1 MKEGHNVIDIVIP
14 WVDGSDPEW
23 QSEFKKYR
31 SLATGRD
38 DNSEIRYRDWDNLQ
52 YLFRGIEKFAP
63 WVRKVHFITTG
74 QKPKWLN
81 LQAEK
86 LNFVRHEDF
95 IPKEW
100 LPTFSVR
107 PIELN
112 LHRIEG
118 LSEQFIYFNDDYFLL
133 RPVKPERFFR
143 GSAGDPA
150 RTNFLPCDMAIL
162 DTLPMGGPRGHML
175 MNDMNVVI
183 RHFRKNSVL
192 KNNLWKFM
200 NPRYGGQLLRSI
212 PLMPFSVFPGFRNH
226 HMPQAFLKSTF
237 REVWEAEESLL
248 REVSSHRFRDITDVN
263 QYMFRFWQFMSG
275 KFHPTNIVKGTCRYT
290 LSDCDADKLATAIR
304 VQKSEILVMADSENV
319 SDFRALVT
327 KINAAFDCILPEKS
341 SFEK

>member
-1 MKEGHNVIDIVIP
+1 MDSTHHIDIVIP

-23 QSEFKKYR
+23 QSEFKKYWAQ
-31 SLATGRD
+31 ATGRD

-74 QKPKWLN
+74 QKPAWLN
-81 LQAEK
+81 LNAPK
-86 LNFVRHEDF
+86 LNFVKHEDF

-143 GSAGDPA
+143 QG
-150 RTNFLPCDMAIL
+150 LPCDMAIL
-162 DTLPMGGPRGHML
+162 DTLPMGGARGHMI

-183 RHFRKNSVL
+183 HHFNKNKVL
-192 KNNLWKFM
+192 KDNPGKWL
-200 NPRYGGQLLRSI
+200 NPRYGKQLIRSI
-212 PLMPFSVFPGFRNH
+212 TLMPFSVFPGFRNH
-226 HMPQAFLKSTF
+226 HLPQAFLKSTF
-237 REVWEAEESLL
+237 REVWEVEEPLL

-263 QYMFRFWQFMSG
+263 QYMFRYWQLMSG
-275 KFHPTNIVKGTCRYT
+275 NFHPVNIAKGACRYN
-290 LSDCDADKLATAIR
+290 LSDRDIEGLTKAIR
-304 VQKSEILVMADSENV
+304 AQKREILVMADSE
-319 SDFRALVT
+319 DFADFNTLVT
-327 KINAAFDCILPEKS
+327 KINASFDAILPEKS
-341 SFEK
+341 SFEI

>member
-1 MKEGHNVIDIVIP
+1 MKLEDNHIDIVIP

-23 QSEFKKYR
+23 QQEFRKYR

-81 LQAEK
+81 LNAPK

-95 IPKEW
+95 ISKEF

-133 RPVKPERFFR
+133 RSVKPERFFR
-143 GSAGDPA
+143 NG
-150 RTNFLPCDMAIL
+150 LPCDMAIL

-192 KNNLWKFM
+192 KNNQWKFL
-200 NPRYGGQLLRSI
+200 NPIYGGQLLRSI

-237 REVWEAEESLL
+237 REVWEAEEPLL

-275 KFHPTNIVKGTCRYT
+275 KFHPANIVKRTCRYT
-290 LSDCDADKLATAIR
+290 LSDRDADKLVAAIR
-304 VQKSEILVMADSENV
+304 AHKSEILVMADSEHV
-319 SDFRALVT
+319 SDFNAIVT
-327 KINAAFDCILPEKS
+327 KINTAFDAILPEKS
-341 SFEK
+341 SFEI

>member
-1 MKEGHNVIDIVIP
+1 MKDINNSIDIVIP

-23 QSEFKKYR
+23 QQEFRKYR
-31 SLATGRD
+31 SLVTGRD

-86 LNFVRHEDF
+86 LNFVCHEDF
-95 IPKEW
+95 IPKEY

-112 LHRIEG
+112 LHRIED

-143 GSAGDPA
+143 NG
-150 RTNFLPCDMAIL
+150 LPCDMAIL

-192 KNNLWKFM
+192 KNNLWKYL
-200 NPRYGGQLLRSI
+200 NLRYGGQLLRSI

-237 REVWEAEESLL
+237 HEVWEAEEPLL

-263 QYMFRFWQFMSG
+263 QYMFRFWQLMSG
-275 KFHPTNIVKGTCRYT
+275 KFHAVNIVKGTCRYT
-290 LSDCDADKLATAIR
+290 LTDRDADKLVAAIR
-304 VQKSEILVMADSENV
+304 AQKSEILVMADSEDV
-319 SDFRALVT
+319 SDFNALVA
-327 KINAAFDCILPEKS
+327 KINTAFDVILPEKS
-341 SFEK
+341 SFEI

>member
-1 MKEGHNVIDIVIP
+1 MKDDNHNIDIVIP

-23 QSEFKKYR
+23 QQEFRKYR

-81 LQAEK
+81 MDAPK

-95 IPKEW
+95 ISKEF

-118 LSEQFIYFNDDYFLL
+118 LSEQFVYFNDDYFFL
-133 RPVKPERFFR
+133 RPVRAERFFR
-143 GSAGDPA
+143 NG
-150 RTNFLPCDMAIL
+150 LPCDMAIL
-162 DTLPMGGPRGHML
+162 DTLPMGGPRGHMM
-175 MNDMNVVI
+175 MNDVNVVNS
-183 RHFRKNSVL
+183 HFRKNTVL
-192 KNNLWKFM
+192 KA
-200 NPRYGGQLLRSI
+200 NPMKWLNPVYGGQLLRSVA
-212 PLMPFSVFPGFRNH
+212 LMPFSVFPGFRNH

-237 REVWEAEESLL
+237 REVWDAEESLL

-263 QYMFRFWQFMSG
+263 QYLFRFWQLMSG
-275 KFHPTNIVKGTCRYT
+275 KFHPVNIVKASCRYT
-290 LSDCDADKLATAIR
+290 LSDRAAGKLAAAIR
-304 VQKSEILVMADSENV
+304 AQKRDILVMADSEDV
-319 SDFRALVT
+319 SDFNALVAQ
-327 KINAAFDCILPEKS
+327 INAAFDVILPEKS
-341 SFEK
+341 SFEI

>member
-1 MKEGHNVIDIVIP
+1 MKDNNSNIDIVIP

-23 QSEFKKYR
+23 QSEFRKY
-31 SLATGRD
+31 SAQAKGRD

-63 WVRKVHFITTG
+63 WVRKVHLITTG

-81 LQAEK
+81 LNAPK

-95 IPKEW
+95 IPKKY

-118 LSEQFIYFNDDYFLL
+118 LSEQFVYFNDDYFLL
-133 RPVKPERFFR
+133 RPVKPERFFCN
-143 GSAGDPA
+143 G
-150 RTNFLPCDMAIL
+150 LPCDMAIL

-183 RHFRKNSVL
+183 QHFRKTSVL
-192 KNNLWKFM
+192 KNNLWKFL
-200 NPRYGGQLLRSI
+200 NPLYGTQLLRSI

-237 REVWEAEESLL
+237 REVWEAEGVLL
-248 REVSSHRFRDITDVN
+248 HEVSSHRFRDITDVN
-263 QYMFRFWQFMSG
+263 QYMFRFWQLMSG
-275 KFHPTNIVKGTCRYT
+275 RFHPANIVKGTCRYT
-290 LSDCDADKLATAIR
+290 LSDCDADKLAAAIR
-304 VQKSEILVMADSENV
+304 VRKSEILVMADSEDI
-319 SDFRALVT
+319 SDFNALVAQ
-327 KINAAFDCILPEKS
+327 INAAFDVILPEKS
-341 SFEK
+341 SFEM

>member
-1 MKEGHNVIDIVIP
+1 MRENNQIDIVIP
-14 WVDGSDPEW
+14 WVDGSDPAW
-23 QSEFKKYR
+23 QEEFRKYR
-31 SLATGRD
+31 SMATGRD

-74 QKPKWLN
+74 QKPAWLN
-81 LQAEK
+81 LDAPK

-118 LSEQFIYFNDDYFLL
+118 LAEQFVYFNDDYFLL
-133 RPVKPERFFR
+133 RPVRPERFFR
-143 GSAGDPA
+143 KG
-150 RTNFLPCDMAIL
+150 LPCDMAVL

-183 RHFRKNSVL
+183 HHCKKNQVL
-192 KNNLWKFM
+192 KKHLGKWL
-200 NPRYGGQLLRSI
+200 NPVYGSQLLRSLS
-212 PLMPFSVFPGFRNH
+212 LMPFAVFPGFRNH

-237 REVWEAEESLL
+237 QEVWGVEEPLL

-263 QYMFRFWQFMSG
+263 QYMFRYWQLTSG
-275 KFHPTNIVKGTCRYT
+275 RFYPVNIAKGTCRYN
-290 LSDCDADKLATAIR
+290 LADSELKGLTEAIR
-304 VQKSEILVMADSENV
+304 TQKSEILVMADSEDF
-319 SDFRALVT
+319 SDFNAMVVA
-327 KINAAFDCILPEKS
+327 INAAFETILPEKS

>member
-1 MKEGHNVIDIVIP
+1 MKNSQQIDIVIP

-23 QSEFKKYR
+23 QQEFRKY
-31 SLATGRD
+31 SALSTGRD

-63 WVRKVHFITTG
+63 WVCKVHFITTG

-81 LQAEK
+81 LDAPK

-118 LSEQFIYFNDDYFLL
+118 LSEQFIFFNDDYFLL

-143 GSAGDPA
+143 GG
-150 RTNFLPCDMAIL
+150 LPCDMAIL
-162 DTLPMGGPRGHML
+162 DTLPIGPRGHML
-175 MNDMNVVI
+175 MNDMKVVNS
-183 RHFRKNSVL
+183 HFRKNAVL
-192 KNNLWKFM
+192 KK
-200 NPRYGGQLLRSI
+200 NPTKWLTPKYGSQLFRSMA
-212 PLMPFSVFPGFRNH
+212 LMPFSEFPGFRNH
-226 HMPQAFLKSTF
+226 HMPQPFLKSTF
-237 REVWEAEESLL
+237 REVWEVEEPLL

-263 QYMFRFWQFMSG
+263 QYMFRYWQLMDGRFFPS
-275 KFHPTNIVKGTCRYT
+275 NIAKGTCRYNLT
-290 LSDCDADKLATAIR
+290 DRDADKLATAIR
-304 VQKSEILVMADSENV
+304 AQKSDILVMADSEDV
-319 SDFRALVT
+319 SDYDGIVAKV
-327 KINAAFDCILPEKS
+327 NAAFDTILPEKS
-341 SFEK
+341 SFEI

>member
-1 MKEGHNVIDIVIP
+1 MTDEYNNIDIVIP
-14 WVDGSDPEW
+14 WVDGSDPDW
-23 QSEFKKYR
+23 QQEFQKYR

-52 YLFRGIEKFAP
+52 YLFRGIEQFAP

-81 LQAEK
+81 LNAPK

-95 IPKEW
+95 IPKEF

-133 RPVKPERFFR
+133 RPVSPERFFR
-143 GSAGDPA
+143 HG
-150 RTNFLPCDMAIL
+150 LPCDMAIL
-162 DTLPMGGPRGHML
+162 DTLPMGGPRGHTL

-192 KNNLWKFM
+192 KNNLRKFF
-200 NPRYGGQLLRSI
+200 NPLYGSQLLRSVA
-212 PLMPFSVFPGFRNH
+212 LMPFSVFPGFRNH
-226 HMPQAFLKSTF
+226 HSPQAFLKSTF
-237 REVWEAEESLL
+237 REVWEAEEPLL

-263 QYMFRFWQFMSG
+263 QYLFRFWQFMNG
-275 KFHPTNIVKGTCRYT
+275 NFHPVNIAKGMCRFT
-290 LSDCDADKLATAIR
+290 LSDRDAGKLAAAISA
-304 VQKSEILVMADSENV
+304 QKSEILVMADSEDI
-319 SDFRALVT
+319 SDFQALVT
-327 KINAAFDCILPEKS
+327 QINTAFDAILPEKS
-341 SFEK
+341 SFEL

>member
-1 MKEGHNVIDIVIP
+1 MNNNIDIVIP

-23 QSEFKKYR
+23 QQDFRKYAA
-31 SLATGRD
+31 LEMGRD
-38 DNSEIRYRDWDNLQ
+38 NNTEIRYRDWDNLQ
-52 YLFRGIEKFAP
+52 YLFRGIEKFVP

-81 LQAEK
+81 MNASK

-95 IPKEW
+95 IPKEF

-118 LSEQFIYFNDDYFLL
+118 LSEQFVYFNDDYFLL
-133 RPVKPERFFR
+133 RPVKPERFFQN
-143 GSAGDPA
+143 G
-150 RTNFLPCDMAIL
+150 LPCDMAIL

-183 RHFRKNSVL
+183 QHFRKNSVL
-192 KNNLWKFM
+192 KHHLWKFI
-200 NPRYGGQLLRSI
+200 NPLYGSQLLRSI

-237 REVWEAEESLL
+237 QEVWEVEEPLL

-263 QYMFRFWQFMSG
+263 QYMLRFWQFMTG
-275 KFHPTNIVKGTCRYT
+275 RFHPANIVKGTCRYT
-290 LSDCDADKLATAIR
+290 LSDRDADKLAAAIKM
-304 VQKSEILVMADSENV
+304 QKSDILVMVDSEKV
-319 SDFRALVT
+319 SDFNTLVT
-327 KINAAFDCILPEKS
+327 KVNTAFDAILPEKS
-341 SFEK
+341 SFEL

>member
-1 MKEGHNVIDIVIP
+1 MENKQQIDIVIP

-23 QSEFKKYR
+23 QREFKKYR
-31 SLATGRD
+31 AQESGRD
-38 DNSEIRYRDWDNLQ
+38 DNSEIRYRDWDNMQ

-81 LQAEK
+81 LDAPK

-118 LSEQFIYFNDDYFLL
+118 LSEQFVYFNDDYFLL
-133 RPVKPERFFR
+133 RPIKPERFFR
-143 GSAGDPA
+143 NG
-150 RTNFLPCDMAIL
+150 LPCDMAIL

-183 RHFRKNSVL
+183 NHFRKNSVL
-192 KNNLWKFM
+192 KNNLWKFL
-200 NPRYGGQLLRSI
+200 NLRYGTQLLRSI
-212 PLMPFSVFPGFRNH
+212 TLMPFSVFPGFRNH

-237 REVWEAEESLL
+237 REVWEAEEPLL

-263 QYMFRFWQFMSG
+263 QYMFRYWQLMSG
-275 KFHPTNIVKGTCRYT
+275 NFHPVNIVTGTCRYN
-290 LSDCDADKLATAIR
+290 LSDRELKGLTEAIR
-304 VQKSEILVMADSENV
+304 TQKSEILVMADSE
-319 SDFRALVT
+319 DFADFNALVT
-327 KINAAFDCILPEKS
+327 KINAAFDAILPEKS
-341 SFEK
+341 SFEI

>member
-1 MKEGHNVIDIVIP
+1 MENKQQIDIVIP

-23 QSEFKKYR
+23 QREFKKYR
-31 SLATGRD
+31 AQESGRD

-81 LQAEK
+81 LDAPK
-86 LNFVRHEDF
+86 LNFVKHEDF
-95 IPKEW
+95 IPKEC

-118 LSEQFIYFNDDYFLL
+118 LSEQFVYFNDDYFLL
-133 RPVKPERFFR
+133 RPIKPERFFR
-143 GSAGDPA
+143 NG
-150 RTNFLPCDMAIL
+150 LPCDMAIL

-183 RHFRKNSVL
+183 HHFNKNKVL
-192 KNNLWKFM
+192 KNHLGKWL
-200 NPRYGGQLLRSI
+200 NPLYGRQLLRSI

-237 REVWEAEESLL
+237 REVWAAEEPLL
-248 REVSSHRFRDITDVN
+248 CEVSSHRFRDITDVN
-263 QYMFRFWQFMSG
+263 QYMFRYWQLMSG
-275 KFHPTNIVKGTCRYT
+275 NFHPVNIVKGTCRYN
-290 LSDCDADKLATAIR
+290 LSDRELKGLTEAIR
-304 VQKSEILVMADSENV
+304 TQKSEILVMADSE
-319 SDFRALVT
+319 DFADFNTLVAQ
-327 KINAAFDCILPEKS
+327 INAAFDTILPEKS
-341 SFEK
+341 SFEI

>member
-1 MKEGHNVIDIVIP
+1 MDNKQQIDIVIP

-23 QSEFKKYR
+23 QGEFRKYAAQ
-31 SLATGRD
+31 ATGRD

-52 YLFRGIEKFAP
+52 YLFRGIEKFAS
-63 WVRKVHFITTG
+63 WVRKVHFVTTG

-81 LQAEK
+81 LNAPK

-118 LSEQFIYFNDDYFLL
+118 LSERFVYFNDDYFLL
-133 RPVKPERFFR
+133 KPVKEERFFR
-143 GSAGDPA
+143 NG
-150 RTNFLPCDMAIL
+150 LPCDMAIL
-162 DTLPMGGPRGHML
+162 DTLPMGGPRGHTL

-183 RHFRKNSVL
+183 HHFNKKKVL
-192 KNNLWKFM
+192 KD
-200 NPRYGGQLLRSI
+200 NPGKWFNPKYGSQLFRSMA
-212 PLMPFSVFPGFRNH
+212 LMPFSEFPGFRNH

-275 KFHPTNIVKGTCRYT
+275 KFHPTNITKGTCRYNLT
-290 LSDCDADKLATAIR
+290 DRDADSLAAAIR
-304 VQKSEILVMADSENV
+304 GQKSDILVMADSEAACNY
-319 SDFRALVT
+319 DAIVT
-327 KINAAFDCILPEKS
+327 KINAAFDAILPEKS
-341 SFEK
+341 SFEI

>member
-1 MKEGHNVIDIVIP
+1 MDSAHHIDIVIP
-14 WVDGSDPEW
+14 WVDGNDPEW
-23 QSEFKKYR
+23 QSEFKKYWAQE
-31 SLATGRD
+31 SGRD

-63 WVRKVHFITTG
+63 WVRKVHLVTSG

-81 LQAEK
+81 LNAPK

-133 RPVKPERFFR
+133 RPVKKERFFR
-143 GSAGDPA
+143 NG
-150 RTNFLPCDMAIL
+150 LPCDMAIL
-162 DTLPMGGPRGHML
+162 DTLPMGGSSRGHMI
-175 MNDMNVVI
+175 MNDVTLVNK
-183 RHFRKNSVL
+183 HFDKNKVL
-192 KNNLWKFM
+192 KTHTLKWL
-200 NPRYGGQLLRSI
+200 NPKYGGQLMRTLA
-212 PLMPFSVFPGFRNH
+212 LMSFSVFPGFRNH

-237 REVWEAEESLL
+237 REVWEAEEPLL

-263 QYMFRFWQFMSG
+263 QYVFRYWQLVSG
-275 KFHPTNIVKGTCRYT
+275 NFHPVNIVNDSARHAI
-290 LSDCDADKLATAIR
+290 SDDQIDKLTETIR
-304 VQKSEILVMADSENV
+304 NQKRDILVTYDTDKIT
-319 SDFRALVT
+319 DFVALEK
-327 KINAAFDCILPEKS
+327 KINSAFDSILPEKS
-341 SFEK
+341 SFEI